1 MFNAIGDFA
10 SRRCSTI
17 NGKSAG
23 FGAQKL
29 LIKFCSAIAHR
40 DPKPPS
46 GAMEVRSLRLE
57 PTDQVAVD

>member
-23 FGAQKL
+23 FGTQKL
-29 LIKFCSAIAHR
+29 FMKLYSAIAHG
-40 DPKPPS
+40 DPNPPS